1 LKKVLIIS
9 YYWPPSGGAGVQ
21 RWVKYSKY
29 LNSAG
34 VDVSVIT
41 VDDKVASY
49 SSIDESLIKD
59 VDSNIKVYRT
69 KSFEIINWYSSLVG
83 KKNVPTAGFSN
94 VNNEGWIQKLATA
107 IRSNFFIPDPRIGW
121 NKYAYKKAI
130 EIIQKESIT
139 TVITTSPPH
148 STQLIGLK
156 LKRKLGIKWIADL
169 RDPWTDIYYYDL
181 LRHSSISNK
190 INKQFERKVFKHADQ
205 ILTVSKGLKNLFSQR
220 FGSKI
225 GKKTTIIY
233 NGFDEDDFNGKT
245 KSSINKNFTISY
257 TGTISDQYDPILFL
271 EALDTVSKKL
281 SNISIMLQF
290 VGTISSNIAKLSQS
304 KHFETEL
311 VSTVPHNLIN
321 QYQVDADM
329 LLLVIPNTTHAAGIA
344 TGKFFEYLASQ
355 NPIVCLGPKQGDVVD
370 ILKATAAGKSFDRS
384 QKSELIEY
392 LTVQINKSI
401 TENLPRTKKS
411 TIQQFSRQNQA
422 NEIKELI

>member
-1 LKKVLIIS
+1 MKKVLIIS

-130 EIIQKESIT
+130 EIIEKESIT

-190 INKQFERKVFKHADQ
+190 INKQFESKVFKHADQ

-220 FGSKI
+220 FGSEI

-233 NGFDEDDFNGKT
+233 NGFDEHDFNGKT
-245 KSSINKNFTISY
+245 KSSINKHFTISY

-290 VGTISSNIAKLSQS
+290 VGTISSNISKLAKS
-304 KHFETEL
+304 KHFETQFI
-311 VSTVPHNLIN
+311 STVPHNLIN

-355 NPIVCLGPKQGDVVD
+355 NPIVCLGPKQGDVVE

-392 LTVQINKSI
+392 LTVQINSSV

-411 TIQQFSRQNQA
+411 TIEQFSRQNQA

>member
-1 LKKVLIIS
+1 MKKVLIIS

-290 VGTISSNIAKLSQS
+290 VGTISSNIAKLSKS

-311 VSTVPHNLIN
+311 VST
-321 QYQVDADM
+321 
-329 LLLVIPNTTHAAGIA
+329 
-344 TGKFFEYLASQ
+344 
-355 NPIVCLGPKQGDVVD
+355 
-370 ILKATAAGKSFDRS
+370 
-384 QKSELIEY
+384 
-392 LTVQINKSI
+392 
-401 TENLPRTKKS
+401 
-411 TIQQFSRQNQA
+411 
-422 NEIKELI
+422 